1 LTLSIGLRFVDERHD
16 RGCYG
21 SVDFQSAQTSIEQR
35 VISMFRITTRGADGE
50 LVLTLEGYLTGAW
63 VQELETCW
71 RAVTAQAPGARLRVE
86 LTGLWRVDAAGRDLL
101 SEMYRAGARLVARG
115 CVMPVLVREIVEAA
129 QEDLCISTGSGAA
142 VSSEL

>member
-1 LTLSIGLRFVDERHD
+1 LVWGSTLAGTIVAVMA
-16 RGCYG
+16 
-21 SVDFQSAQTSIEQR
+21 SVDFRNGQTSIRQR

-63 VQELETCW
+63 VRELETCW
-71 RAVTAQAPGARLRVE
+71 HTLVEQAPGARLRVD

-101 SEMYRAGARLVARG
+101 SEMYRAGARLVAKG

-129 QEDLCISTGSGAA
+129 QEDVCVSTGDAAA
-142 VSSEL
+142 VSQEL